1 MANIKIYA
9 DLTDASIH
17 FDGSTVRPQPLG
29 SVEALP
35 VSGEPNRIK
44 IKRKKILTINN

>member
-17 FDGSTVRPQPLG
+17 FDGSTVEPQPLG
-29 SVEALP
+29 SVEA
-35 VSGEPNRIK
+35 SAIASEPNRIK
-44 IKRKKILTINN
+44 IKRR